1 MVRLHFDPRSSA
13 PHEGS
18 RAAVLVKNRIPR
30 LENNAETGVVS
41 YNLQEHSAILLS
53 TATEEFE
60 APCIL

>member
-1 MVRLHFDPRSSA
+1 
-13 PHEGS
+13 
-18 RAAVLVKNRIPR
+18 VLVKNRIPR